1 MAGKKRVETWRAA
14 SLRHAPDIQKSESA
28 FKQFFN
34 KNKKKIENADELILQ
49 LHKQAFKETD
59 CLQCANCCRTLGP
72 RITGK
77 DIDQIAKSLRIKPSN
92 LIESYLRIDEDGDYV
107 FQSMP
112 CPFLMSDNYCAIYE
126 NRPKACREYP
136 HTDRR
141 KFYQIYHL
149 TIKNASTC
157 PVAYS
162 VLESLQRELK

>member
-1 MAGKKRVETWRAA
+1 MAGKDL
-14 SLRHAPDIQKSESA
+14 SLTNLPTLAKKSEPA
-28 FKQFFN
+28 FRQFFR
-34 KNKKKIENADELILQ
+34 KNKKKIENADELVFY

-72 RITGK
+72 RITDR
-77 DIDQIAKSLRIKPSN
+77 DIDQIAKALRIRPSKV
-92 LIESYLRIDEDGDYV
+92 IENYLRMDEDNDYV

-112 CPFLMSDNYCAIYE
+112 CPFLMNDNYCSIYE

-141 KFYQIYHL
+141 RFYQIYGL
-149 TIKNASTC
+149 TVKNAYTC

-162 VLESLQRELK
+162 VLKNLQKELK